1 MKKYDDIRRHL
12 SARGY
17 CKGRM
22 ELVDTIQKGIILV
35 DCSIYVG
42 DDEATL
48 PGNDD
53 NEDNG
58 LLVDAVLIC

>member
-1 MKKYDDIRRHL
+1 
-12 SARGY
+12 
-17 CKGRM
+17 M